1 MMTPDGVWMAMG
13 SLVARL
19 LQTGVL
25 SVKKWAVQ
33 PESAMA

>member
-1 MMTPDGVWMAMG
+1 MG
-13 SLVARL
+13 SLAIRL

-25 SVKKWAVQ
+25 SEKKWAVQ